1 MALDTCKEE
10 DPQRHCCHWWI
21 VAHANV
27 SRDTH
32 SKTSTSR
39 RLRKGV
45 SLINPLA
52 ERVPPPPTLNAGEI
66 YLLVFIIFMGLCASS
81 PLGGR
86 ILKIGQL

>member
-27 SRDTH
+27 SREAH

-45 SLINPLA
+45 SLIILLA
-52 ERVPPPPTLNAGEI
+52 ERVPPPTLNAGEI
-66 YLLVFIIFMGLCASS
+66 YLLVFIFFMGLRASS
-81 PLGGR
+81 PLGG
-86 ILKIGQL
+86 